1 MSQDQHGP
9 LECTD
14 SYLDEA
20 LRRLGASPEV
30 RHLMRG
36 PYREVMVELPLRR
49 DDGELAVFHGYRVQH
64 DQARGPFKGG
74 LRYHPDVDTDHFRGL
89 GSVMTWKTALADIPF
104 GGAKGGIDCD
114 THELSARELEALT
127 KSFVDK
133 IHELLGPNRDVPAP
147 DVGTGQREMA
157 WIVQQYSKRS
167 GHEPGV
173 VTGKPVQLGGSP
185 GRTEATG
192 RGVVMVTGW
201 ACEVHGIDLDGAS
214 VAVQGFGNVG
224 SHAAR
229 FLAERGARV
238 VALSDA
244 SGGIYRG
251 DGLDVASLI
260 SQAGATE
267 GYVPVRELDARRDAI
282 TNEELLTLDVDVLIP
297 AAIEGVLHG
306 DIAGD
311 VAADLVVEGA
321 NLPTYCDAA
330 AILRERGIPVVPD
343 ILANAGGVIVSYLE
357 WVQNRER
364 YRWDEERVNREL
376 ESFLRDAWESVE
388 RRAREEGIGYRL
400 AAYMTAAERVWE
412 ATRLRGL

>member
-1 MSQDQHGP
+1 MSTDSHGP

-14 SYLDEA
+14 TFLDEA

-30 RHLMRG
+30 RQLLRG
-36 PYREVMVELPLRR
+36 PYREVKVELPLRR
-49 DDGELAVFHGYRVQH
+49 DDGDLAVFRGYRVQH

-74 LRYHPDVDTDHFRGL
+74 LRYHPEVDTDHFRGL
-89 GSVMTWKTALADIPF
+89 GSVMTWKTALADVPF

-114 THELSARELEALT
+114 THELSARELESLT

-147 DVGTGQREMA
+147 DVGTGPREMA

-173 VTGKPVQLGGSP
+173 VTGKPIQLGGSP
-185 GRTEATG
+185 GRVEATG
-192 RGVVMVTGW
+192 RGVAMVTGW
-201 ACEVHGIDLDGAS
+201 ACEAHGIDLEGAT
-214 VAVQGFGNVG
+214 VAIQGFGNVG

-244 SGGIYRG
+244 SGGIHRG

-260 SQAGATE
+260 SQARATE
-267 GYVPVRELDARRDAI
+267 GYVPVRDLDARGDALS
-282 TNEELLTLDVDVLIP
+282 NEGLLALDVDVLIP

-306 DIAGD
+306 GNAAD
-311 VAADLVVEGA
+311 VAADLVVEAA
-321 NLPTYCDAA
+321 NLPTDCEAA
-330 AILRERGIPVVPD
+330 AVLRDRGVPVVPD

-376 ESFLRDAWESVE
+376 ESFLQDAWRTVSE
-388 RRAREEGIGYRL
+388 RARSEGIGYRL
-400 AAYMTAAERVWE
+400 AAYVTAAERVWE